1 MTNNVEQRTLN
12 WCSEIILCH
21 PPGQNASSNRLSW
34 KAGPRP
40 IGLICIPC
48 RHACWRWCFAEK
60 QPPII
65 RVSHITAQT
74 MSQCTTL
81 RRLLL
86 RNDGYLEFRGHS
98 HDTPKE
104 DLQQRLIRRSEKSG
118 THLLPHH
125 FRLLIITTTIQ
136 VSSKRLYL
144 FDQNPSNWEFKR
156 SNKGTKAIPAVL

>member
-1 MTNNVEQRTLN
+1 MLYDHLKSPLLMTNDVEQRTLN

-86 RNDGYLEFRGHS
+86 RNDGYLESRGHS
-98 HDTPKE
+98 HDAPKE
-104 DLQQRLIRRSEKSG
+104 DLQQRLIRRSEKFG

-136 VSSKRLYL
+136 VSSK
-144 FDQNPSNWEFKR
+144 
-156 SNKGTKAIPAVL
+156 